1 MSLLRK
7 SDEHGEFSRER
18 PDLIAASMD
27 SVGGVEDAMRAYYG
41 RQAGIPNY
49 GLPYETHPITFAG
62 TISEVLELHDRKN
75 QDYGTDAD
83 PFANV
88 RQSEQFGVPA
98 WLGAIIRL
106 NDKITR
112 IKAWTRN
119 KSLANESLRD
129 SLIDIVVYGAIAV
142 TLFDQEQDSDRTF
155 CP

>member
-7 SDEHGEFSRER
+7 SDEHGEFSKER
-18 PDLIAASMD
+18 PELIAMD
-27 SVGGVEDAMRAYYG
+27 AGGVEDAMAAAFG
-41 RQAGIPNY
+41 REWTSQGP
-49 GLPYETHPITFAG
+49 PTFVG
-62 TISEVLELHDRKN
+62 VINEVLEMHDRKN
-75 QDYGTDAD
+75 RDYGTDAD

-88 RQSEQFGVPA
+88 RQSEQFGVPP
-98 WLGAIIRL
+98 WLGAIVRL